1 MANPGPYISASIL
14 RLTGSFPWNIKSA
27 ILFELLIRSLKPTL
41 LFAALILAEKK
52 LISYLE
58 LRSKVQPDS

>member
-14 RLTGSFPWNIKSA
+14 RLTSFPWNIKSA

-41 LFAALILAEKK
+41 LFAALILAEKN
-52 LISYLE
+52 
-58 LRSKVQPDS
+58 

>member
-41 LFAALILAEKK
+41 LFAALILAEKN
-52 LISYLE
+52 
-58 LRSKVQPDS
+58 

>member
-27 ILFELLIRSLKPTL
+27 ILFELLIIKSSPYYLQIN
-41 LFAALILAEKK
+41 IL
-52 LISYLE
+52 YLE
-58 LRSKVQPDS
+58 LI